1 MLVLPVLKLDF
12 AGTSYTKVE
21 PDSLMKNIKWSLTNR
36 SMRIVKSS
44 YRFFGKEWIPYR
56 DNLTGSG

>member
-12 AGTSYTKVE
+12 ARTSYTKVE

-44 YRFFGKEWIPYR
+44 YRFFGKE
-56 DNLTGSG
+56 